1 VGQLFTPILIIS
13 VTMFLGGLGSIS
25 AAEYFRPISLVYM
38 FTLGFMILF
47 FYWDFGSIIYP
58 GANGTREM
66 GERIAKIFCYVIGFL
81 FLAVIEY
88 YVEHRAAFLADPG
101 ILPFQW
107 RNNACTLL
115 MIALPFPFFLAMR
128 RRPLY
133 FGFSLLAVAT
143 ILLTG
148 SRGGLVFGLLEFALL
163 IIYFAVK
170 DKQHRKLYL
179 TVTGIAVLLFLCLIP
194 KWADFLDYTL
204 ERFTDMGENTIRLGL
219 WKRSVEDFL
228 SNPLTGRGLGYMG
241 NRDLHKSATA
251 ALCWY
256 HSTVP
261 QIIGSFG
268 IVGILSFAYQYYR
281 RIRFFLSK
289 RSLFSK
295 TVLFSWI
302 GLEMMSLVNPGIFA
316 PVYLLCITVLF
327 VIVENY
333 EVEV

>member
-1 VGQLFTPILIIS
+1 
-13 VTMFLGGLGSIS
+13 
-25 AAEYFRPISLVYM
+25 
-38 FTLGFMILF
+38 
-47 FYWDFGSIIYP
+47 
-58 GANGTREM
+58 
-66 GERIAKIFCYVIGFL
+66 
-81 FLAVIEY
+81 
-88 YVEHRAAFLADPG
+88 
-101 ILPFQW
+101 
-107 RNNACTLL
+107 
-115 MIALPFPFFLAMR
+115 
-128 RRPLY
+128 
-133 FGFSLLAVAT
+133 LLAVAT